1 VRIRRAQDDDLPE
14 LARIFTRSVTQL
26 VQLYRPEQLEHLPD
40 DTAGRLR
47 TYTHL
52 LETGVIFVAEDPQPA
67 GFAAAVVRDGVWF
80 LSQLWVLPERQG
92 QGIGAALL
100 DEGLAWGRGSRV
112 FSVIASP
119 HPAAQLLYLRASMY
133 PLWLQLDL
141 TGSGRVE
148 TDPPSG
154 IQALGPGDRSWL
166 EELDR
171 EIRGTVRPEDHTFW
185 AREARG
191 IALWRDGQPRGYL
204 YLWPEGN
211 EGKAGP
217 GAVRD
222 PSDTSLLIR
231 AGLHLAGGPVT
242 FAVPSVNWSA
252 LGELVSLGFVPTG
265 SNGFLASRPIG
276 DGSRYLSSG
285 GALG

>member
-1 VRIRRAQDDDLPE
+1 VRIRPARDEDLPE
-14 LARIFTRSVTQL
+14 LARIFTRSVTHL
-26 VQLYRPEQLEHLPD
+26 VERYRPEQRELVPD
-40 DTAGRLR
+40 DPAGRLR
-47 TYTHL
+47 TYGHL
-52 LETGVIFVAEDPQPA
+52 LETGALFVAEDPEPA

-92 QGIGAALL
+92 QGLGAALL
-100 DEGLAWGRGSRV
+100 DEALAWGRGSRV

-119 HPAAQLLYLRASMY
+119 HPGAQLLYLRASMY

-141 TGSGRVE
+141 TGGGGLGPP
-148 TDPPSG
+148 DPPTG
-154 IQALGPGDRSWL
+154 IEALGPGDRPWI
-166 EELDR
+166 EELDL
-171 EIRGTVRPEDHTFW
+171 ETRGAARPEDHVFW
-185 AREARG
+185 GREASG

-204 YLWPEGN
+204 YVWP

-222 PSDTSLLIR
+222 PSDTSLLVR
-231 AGLHLAGGPVT
+231 AGLNRATGPVT
-242 FAVPSVNWSA
+242 FAVPSANWAA
-252 LGELVSLGFVPTG
+252 LRELVGLGFVPTG

>member
-1 VRIRRAQDDDLPE
+1 MRIRPAQDDDLPE
-14 LARIFTRSVTQL
+14 LARIFTRSVTHL
-26 VQLYRPEQLEHLPD
+26 VERYRPEQPEHLPD
-40 DTAGRLR
+40 DPAGRLR
-47 TYTHL
+47 TYAHL
-52 LETGVIFVAEDPQPA
+52 RETGAIFMAEDPQPV

-92 QGIGAALL
+92 QGVGAALL
-100 DEGLAWGRGSRV
+100 DEALAWGRGSQV

-133 PLWLQLDL
+133 PMWLQLDL
-141 TGSGRVE
+141 TGDGRVE
-148 TDPPSG
+148 PDPPSG
-154 IQALGPGDRSWL
+154 IEALGPGDRSWL

-171 EIRGTVRPEDHTFW
+171 EIRGTVRPEDHAFW
-185 AREARG
+185 GREARG
-191 IALWRDGQPRGYL
+191 LALWRAGEPRGYL
-204 YLWPEGN
+204 YVWQ

-231 AGLHLAGGPVT
+231 AGLALAAGPVT
-242 FAVPSVNWSA
+242 MAVPSANWSA
-252 LGELVSLGFVPTG
+252 LRELVNLGFVPTG

-276 DGSRYLSSG
+276 DGTRYLSSG